1 MGRRAWGR
9 GRGAR
14 VIRVPWG
21 QLSGSHVPG
30 ALCNGPH
37 TLQWTPHFA
46 MDPTLSFVPA
56 SSFPPPLYPTVSP
69 SPLSSQATGRLVW
82 HPQGAL
88 QGAAG
93 RLLHHGA
100 RQLCYSTPPCPAL
113 PPHPA
118 SSRPAPLDLFIM
130 VRGCCITPPCPTPS
144 CPAPPCPHLAS
155 SRPTPPFTIPP
166 RLHAFVTSM
175 SPPDPGWGRVHQPQ
189 PCMLGPSLPLPQPVG
204 DVGSQGS
211 PFPLGL
217 PSPSLSSPT
226 SLSSP
231 PR

>member
-1 MGRRAWGR
+1 M
-9 GRGAR
+9 
-14 VIRVPWG
+14 IRVPWG

-100 RQLCYSTPPCPAL
+100 RQLQYSTPPCPAL
-113 PPHPA
+113 PLPRLISPC
-118 SSRPAPLDLFIM
+118 PPDLFIM
-130 VRGCCITPPCPTPS
+130 VRGCYVTPPR
-144 CPAPPCPHLAS
+144 PALPYHRPVPP
-155 SRPTPPFTIPP
+155 RPTLP
-166 RLHAFVTSM
+166 FVTTT
-175 SPPDPGWGRVHQPQ
+175 SPPDPER
-189 PCMLGPSLPLPQPVG
+189 S
-204 DVGSQGS
+204 SS
-211 PFPLGL
+211 SFP
-217 PSPSLSSPT
+217 T
-226 SLSSP
+226 
-231 PR
+231 RHARA